1 MLKKQK
7 GITLVALVITI
18 IVLII
23 LATISITMVLGNDGL
38 IAKSKQGANEYKN
51 AAANEQAQL
60 DAVNRTIDEILQDV
74 H

>member
-1 MLKKQK
+1 MLKEQK

-51 AAANEQAQL
+51 AAANEQTQL

>member
-1 MLKKQK
+1 MLKEQK

-38 IAKSKQGANEYKN
+38 IAKSKQGANDYKD
-51 AAANEQAQL
+51 AAAAEQTELQK
-60 DAVNRTIDEILQDV
+60 VNNVIDNILLGL
-74 H
+74 

>member
-1 MLKKQK
+1 MLKEQK

-23 LATISITMVLGNDGL
+23 LATISITMVLGDEGL
-38 IAKSKQGANEYKN
+38 IAKSKQGANDYKN
-51 AAANEQAQL
+51 AAAHEQNQL

>member
-1 MLKKQK
+1 MLKEQK

-23 LATISITMVLGNDGL
+23 LATISITMVLGDEGL
-38 IAKSKQGANEYKN
+38 IAKSKQGANDYKN
-51 AAANEQAQL
+51 AAAYEQNQL

-74 H
+74 Q